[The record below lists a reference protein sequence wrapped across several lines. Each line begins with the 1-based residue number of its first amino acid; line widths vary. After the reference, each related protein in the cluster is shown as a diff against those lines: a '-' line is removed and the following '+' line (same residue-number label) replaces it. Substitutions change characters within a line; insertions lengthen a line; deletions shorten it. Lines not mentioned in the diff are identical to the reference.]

1 MGVAADPSP
10 WRFCVAPMMDWTT
23 SYCRQFHRQLTRHAR
38 LYTEMVT
45 TGALLHGDAPR
56 FLEYAASEQP
66 LALQLGGSEPDDL
79 ARTAEMGGRAGYVE
93 INLNC
98 GCPSDRVQ
106 EGRFGACLMREPER
120 VAQGVAAM
128 RGATDAVIT
137 VKHRVGVDD
146 AEDYPFMRHFVET
159 VAAAGCEVF
168 IVHARKAWLQGLS
181 PKENREVPPLTY
193 EHVYRLKQD
202 FPSLTIVINGGIAT
216 LEECSAHLAHVDGV
230 MLGRAPY
237 ERPWLLADVDR
248 RLFARPNPV
257 ATRDQALLAM
267 APLMEAMARRGESA
281 NRLTR
286 HLLGLYR
293 GQSGGKAF
301 RRHLSEHGNRP
312 QSSALLREALAQVQA
327 QHPRV

>member
-1 MGVAADPSP
+1 MTVASPSP

-23 SYCRQFHRQLTRHAR
+23 SYCRQFHRVLTRHAR

-56 FLEYAASEQP
+56 FLAHDPAEHP

-79 ARTAEMGGRAGYVE
+79 ARAAELGGRAGYVE

-120 VAQGVAAM
+120 VASAVKAM
-128 RGATDAVIT
+128 RDATDAAIT
-137 VKHRVGVDD
+137 VKHRIGVDD
-146 AEDYPFMRHFVET
+146 AEDYPFMRHFVEA
-159 VAAAGCEVF
+159 VAAEGCTVF

-202 FPSLTIVINGGIAT
+202 FPDLTVVINGGIET
-216 LEECSAHLAHVDGV
+216 LDECLAHLAHVDGV

-237 ERPWLLADVDR
+237 ERPWLLADVDQ
-248 RLFARPNPV
+248 RLFGTPNPV
-257 ATRDQALLAM
+257 NTRDEALLKM
-267 APLMEAMARRGESA
+267 APLLDAMAARGEAA

-293 GQSGGKAF
+293 GESGGKAF
-301 RRHLSEHGNRP
+301 RRYLSEHGNRP
-312 QSSALLREALAQVQA
+312 QTAALLQQALQA
-327 QHPRV
+327 VHPRA

>member
-248 RLFARPNPV
+248 RLFERPNPV
-257 ATRDQALLAM
+257 ATRVQALLAM

-312 QSSALLREALAQVQA
+312 QGSALLREALAQVQA
-327 QHPRV
+327 QHPHV

>member
-1 MGVAADPSP
+1 MAVAADLSP

-23 SYCRQFHRQLTRHAR
+23 SYCRQFHRQLTRRAR

-56 FLEYAASEQP
+56 FLEHAASEQP

-79 ARTAEMGGRAGYVE
+79 ARAAELGGRAGFAE

-120 VAQGVAAM
+120 VAASVQSM
-128 RGATDAVIT
+128 RAATDAVIT

-202 FPSLTIVINGGIAT
+202 FPALTVVINGGINS
-216 LEECSAHLAHVDGV
+216 LDECTAHLAHVDGV

-237 ERPWLLADVDR
+237 ERPWLLAEVDGQ
-248 RLFARPNPV
+248 LFDDQNPV
-257 ATRDQALLAM
+257 RHREEALLAM
-267 APLMEAMARRGESA
+267 APLLDAMAARGEAA

-286 HLLGLYR
+286 HVLGLYR
-293 GQSGGKAF
+293 GETGGKAF
-301 RRHLSEHGNRP
+301 RRYLSEHGNKPHGR
-312 QSSALLREALAQVQA
+312 ALLQAALEQVN
-327 QHPRV
+327 PRS